1 MFIMLSIPW
10 PRRPP
15 KPPLLPILVLLRSAK
30 ACAAAEGEG
39 GVHLSEV
46 EEEEEE
52 EEESGDWRKPVALLR
67 VAKLAPVAPLGSSN
81 NTEDARRTM
90 HNRRAMDEG
99 IGSKAAPLGKR
110 RQAAAGEEA
119 AFARMMIERL
129 LKQARQCPTSTSRRR
144 KGLHLMSCKG

>member
-1 MFIMLSIPW
+1 M
-10 PRRPP
+10 
-15 KPPLLPILVLLRSAK
+15 
-30 ACAAAEGEG
+30 
-39 GVHLSEV
+39 
-46 EEEEEE
+46 
-52 EEESGDWRKPVALLR
+52 ALLR

-110 RQAAAGEEA
+110 RQAGEEA